1 MESKKMS
8 KNQKLAMD
16 RDVWERM
23 RNLDKKAKIMERYF
37 QILELYDEELEI
49 DLL

>member
-1 MESKKMS
+1 MS
-8 KNQKLAMD
+8 KNEKLVVN
-16 RDVWERM
+16 REVWESM
-23 RNLDKKAKIMERYF
+23 RNLDKKAEIRDRYY

>member
-1 MESKKMS
+1 MNKNEKMV
-8 KNQKLAMD
+8 MD
-16 RDVWERM
+16 RRSWENM
-23 RNLDKKAKIMERYF
+23 RNLDKKAKIRERYF